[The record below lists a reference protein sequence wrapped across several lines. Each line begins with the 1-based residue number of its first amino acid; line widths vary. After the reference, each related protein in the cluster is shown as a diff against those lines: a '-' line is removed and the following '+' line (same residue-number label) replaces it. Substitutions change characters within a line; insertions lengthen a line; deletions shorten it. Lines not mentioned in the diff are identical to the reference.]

1 MNPPP
6 SLRDLY
12 ATPANA
18 WTFAAT
24 TPNNSTTP
32 SAPGPSTVA
41 SSHQWST
48 RPAPNPLLDL
58 SASLAD
64 DGSGVDVKVVLQ
76 SLFASALLQ
85 YATTA
90 LSIPWDVGKTL
101 LQVQWVPRDAGELP
115 PGAVL
120 ITDEEDE
127 EEVSYHSLSVNLRSV
142 YSLQMSKFV

>member
-1 MNPPP
+1 MNSPP

-12 ATPANA
+12 AAPANA
-18 WTFAAT
+18 WTFAPS
-24 TPNNSTTP
+24 TPNNSTP
-32 SAPGPSTVA
+32 PVPGPSTA
-41 SSHQWST
+41 TGTPSYQWST

-58 SASLAD
+58 SASLTD
-64 DGSGVDVKVVLQ
+64 DGSGVDIKVVLQ

-90 LSIPWDVGKTL
+90 LAIPWDVGKTL

-127 EEVSYHSLSVNLRSV
+127 EEVSYH
-142 YSLQMSKFV
+142 

>member
-1 MNPPP
+1 MNSPP

-18 WTFAAT
+18 WTFAPP
-24 TPNNSTTP
+24 TPNNSTP

-48 RPAPNPLLDL
+48 RSTPNPLLDL
-58 SASLAD
+58 SASLSD
-64 DGSGVDVKVVLQ
+64 DGSGVDLKVVLQ
-76 SLFASALLQ
+76 GLFASALLQ

-101 LQVQWVPRDAGELP
+101 LQVQWVPRDAGDLP

-120 ITDEEDE
+120 ITDEEEE
-127 EEVSYHSLSVNLRSV
+127 EEVSYHS
-142 YSLQMSKFV
+142 